1 MLFDDNAFIGDR
13 SSLMTAQTGIRAKAS
28 RLILKQRLGKDELK
42 TDILPPPPM
51 GKSFGHGLIEV
62 ASDAALY

>member
-1 MLFDDNAFIGDR
+1 
-13 SSLMTAQTGIRAKAS
+13 MTAQTGIRAKAS